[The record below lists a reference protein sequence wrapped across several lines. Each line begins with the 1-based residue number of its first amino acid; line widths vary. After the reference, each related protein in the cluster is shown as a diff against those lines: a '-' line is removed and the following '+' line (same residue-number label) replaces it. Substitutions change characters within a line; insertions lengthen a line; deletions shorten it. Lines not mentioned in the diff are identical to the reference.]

1 MHDIFGAEIIDV
13 FDLKEEEEQG
23 QKKKKNKKRA
33 LYRFGR
39 ALFYIKNPIKREVI
53 KCSIC

>member
-1 MHDIFGAEIIDV
+1 MS
-13 FDLKEEEEQG
+13 FDLKEEEEQE

-39 ALFYIKNPIKREVI
+39 ALFFALESYKKGEVI

>member
-13 FDLKEEEEQG
+13 FDLKEEEEQE
-23 QKKKKNKKRA
+23 QKKKKKNKKRA

-39 ALFYIKNPIKREVI
+39 ALFLH
-53 KCSIC
+53 